1 MTTEEMKAL
10 LIASSGFKAYVIY
23 FFILMS
29 CSYGFPFNSDLLMVI
44 GGALASLG
52 VFQIGVV
59 MVLSPLFILVGDT
72 VSFNVGRKFGVKIL
86 ASPYVQRIFPTQ
98 RQEKL
103 KVFLKSNARQFI
115 FMIRFIPGLRTF
127 IFLFAGTMHVEP
139 KIFYQMNAL
148 STCFYAPTIVWLSY
162 SAANQLQEMDGGFQG
177 YSKWVMIIAG
187 FVGLMFIV
195 RQLSRKYW
203 LQEEGAK

>member
-1 MTTEEMKAL
+1 MKTL
-10 LIASSGFKAYVIY
+10 LIASSGVKAYAIY

-52 VFQIGVV
+52 VFQIGAV
-59 MVLSPLFILVGDT
+59 MILSPIFILMGDS
-72 VSFNVGRKFGVKIL
+72 VSFYVGRKFGVKIL
-86 ASPYVQRIFPTQ
+86 ASRYIQKVFPFT

-103 KVFLKSNARQFI
+103 KSLMRANARQFC
-115 FMIRFIPGLRTF
+115 FMIRFIPGFRTF
-127 IFLFAGTMHVEP
+127 VFVFAGTMRIEP

-148 STCFYAPTIVWLSY
+148 STFLYCPTIVWLSY
-162 SAANQLQEMDGGFQG
+162 SAANQLQEVDGGFQN
-177 YSKWVMIIAG
+177 YTKWIMIIAG
-187 FVGLMFIV
+187 FVALMFIV
-195 RQLSRKYW
+195 KQLSRKFW